1 MSFLGGK
8 TAKPADTAN
17 TTPDDVVNNQLGQP
31 VPMMAGTNK
40 IALRW
45 ITPAL
50 NQFTRKSSGT
60 TGKK

>member
-1 MSFLGGK
+1 MSFLSKK
-8 TAKPADTAN
+8 TSQPAAVAN

-31 VPMMAGTNK
+31 IPIVAGTNK

-50 NQFTRKSSGT
+50 NQFTRKATGT